1 MYVLALWNASREAQ
15 EHSLRLI
22 HDMIVSGCT
31 GWETKCGQ
39 MIYFSDYN
47 ITILL
52 KRVNSLS
59 SFRCILL
66 ELILTLKQVTLRIK
80 EASERRV
87 AACMR
92 ARVCVCVY
100 WRDRVGERV
109 CGCVVLCCTRAHA
122 FGGSVGRLIIR
133 LAGERQAERN
143 RGRQDLGRE
152 RSDRHLCARFRWVLV
167 HLRMTSVPADTLLVH

>member
-92 ARVCVCVY
+92 ARVCVFIGETEWERECV
-100 WRDRVGERV
+100 G
-109 CGCVVLCCTRAHA
+109 VLCCAVRARTHLVDLSAGWLFAWLEKDRRKGVEGGRIWGVNAPTGTCVHA
-122 FGGSVGRLIIR
+122 S
-133 LAGERQAERN
+133 AG
-143 RGRQDLGRE
+143 
-152 RSDRHLCARFRWVLV
+152 F
-167 HLRMTSVPADTLLVH
+167 